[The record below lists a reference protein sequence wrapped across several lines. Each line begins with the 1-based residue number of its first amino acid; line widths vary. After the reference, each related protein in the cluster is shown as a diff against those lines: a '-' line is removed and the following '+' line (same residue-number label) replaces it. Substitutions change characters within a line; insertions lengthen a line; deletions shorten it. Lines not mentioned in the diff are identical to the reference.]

1 MKLWTVFS
9 DLEDGD
15 VFIIEGDID
24 FELRVKEIF
33 PKQNA
38 PQDVPVPNNFKVNH
52 PKLYTFVGDNTP
64 VVRLTI
70 LQHLSDIIK
79 TMEKAG
85 LIE

>member
-15 VFIIEGDID
+15 VFLIEGDID

-33 PKQNA
+33 PEQDA
-38 PQDVPVPNNFKVNH
+38 PQDVPVPNNFKVNY
-52 PKLYTFVGDNTP
+52 PRFYTVVGDNTP

-70 LQHLSDIIK
+70 LQHLSDVIK